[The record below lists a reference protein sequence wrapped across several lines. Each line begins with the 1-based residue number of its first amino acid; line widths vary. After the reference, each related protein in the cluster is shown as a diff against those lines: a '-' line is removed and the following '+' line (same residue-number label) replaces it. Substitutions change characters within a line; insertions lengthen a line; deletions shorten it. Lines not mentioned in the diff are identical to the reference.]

1 MADAA
6 DSEFRRLLA
15 AFRKS
20 ANEYEAARKKEASN
34 PPIIR
39 LDQYGH
45 KEVMKSDNL
54 RKAELGN
61 VVASGKFQKFA
72 HTPDGAQALA
82 RHWKMNSREEE
93 LKGLFGMN
101 AREEELKGLFGA
113 RRRRTAKKSGR
124 KTGKKARKTRML
136 KSRRRY

>member
-6 DSEFRRLLA
+6 DSELRRLDA
-15 AFRKS
+15 AYRT
-20 ANEYEAARKKEASN
+20 AVNEMEAARKIEASN

-39 LDQYGH
+39 RDPYGH
-45 KEVMKSDNL
+45 KEVMKSDAL
-54 RKAELGN
+54 RKAELGQR
-61 VVASGKFQKFA
+61 VAMDNLQKFYR
-72 HTPDGAQALA
+72 TPDGADALA
-82 RHWKMNSREEE
+82 RVQKINER
-93 LKGLFGMN
+93 
-101 AREEELKGLFGA
+101 AEELKGLFGA